1 MKRASIVMVYIL
13 LSTIL
18 GVLNIACSPS
28 GENGESEKKTESYM
42 QPAFLQPGD
51 SIGIMVLSSP
61 INTIRRSKVDSMIR
75 VVEGIGVKVRLGE
88 HIFKNEFAAFSV
100 SDKERAEEFMGMIR
114 NPNLKAI
121 MFYRGGYGAI
131 RTLEYL
137 DMEEIK
143 RNPKWI
149 VGFSDVTTLHN
160 VLSNHGI
167 QSIHGGMPSSFWLTK
182 RERPDSTLI
191 TVQNALFGKTTGYE
205 IAAHP
210 YNKYGEAEGI
220 LAGGNM
226 TLITASIGTPYDL
239 KVDENTVLFIEE
251 VGEGLN
257 DIDRYMQ
264 QLKKSGKLDKIKAL
278 LVGSFTKIRDDE
290 DPWNIGAYELIKM
303 YTDELDIPVIYKFPA
318 GHSRPN
324 YAQYLGRKVK
334 VKVCQDGA
342 SIEFL

>member
-1 MKRASIVMVYIL
+1 MNRVNFRSALISVL
-13 LSTIL
+13 LCCMLIA
-18 GVLNIACSPS
+18 ACSPS
-28 GENGESEKKTESYM
+28 GGKGDSVKNVESYI

-61 INTIRRSKVDSMIR
+61 INTVRRSKVDSMIR
-75 VVEGIGVKVRLGE
+75 VVEGIGVKVILGE

-100 SDKERAEEFMGMIR
+100 SDKERAEEFMRMVR

-137 DMEEIK
+137 NMEEIR

-182 RERPDSTLI
+182 RDRPDSTLI

-205 IAAHP
+205 VAPHP
-210 YNKYGEAEGI
+210 YNRFGEAEGI

-226 TLITASIGTPYDL
+226 TLISASIGTPYDL
-239 KVDENTVLFIEE
+239 QVNENTVLLIEE

-257 DIDRYMQ
+257 DLDRYMQ
-264 QLKKSGKLDKIKAL
+264 QLQKSGKLGKIKAL
-278 LVGSFTKIRDDE
+278 LVGSFTKIKDDE

-303 YTDELDIPVIYKFPA
+303 YTDGLDIPVIYKYPA

-324 YAQYLGRKVK
+324 YAQYLGRRVRVK
-334 VKVCQDGA
+334 VAQDGA
-342 SIEFL
+342 SVEFL

>member
-1 MKRASIVMVYIL
+1 MNTSKVTAL
-13 LSTIL
+13 LLALVVCALATS
-18 GVLNIACSPS
+18 CSS
-28 GENGESEKKTESYM
+28 AVSKNKDCCKIESYI
-42 QPAFLQPGD
+42 QPEYLQPGD
-51 SIGIMVLSSP
+51 SIGIMVISSP
-61 INTIRRSKVDSMIR
+61 INTVRKTKVDSMLK
-75 VVEGIGVKVRLGE
+75 VVENIGVKIRLGE
-88 HIFKNEFAAFSV
+88 NLFKNDFAAFSV
-100 SDKERAEEFMGMIR
+100 SDKERAEEFMRMVR

-121 MFYRGGYGAI
+121 LFYRGGYGAI
-131 RTLEYL
+131 RTLEYI
-137 DMEEIK
+137 DMDEVK

-167 QSIHGGMPSSFWLTK
+167 QSIHGGMLSSYWLTK
-182 RERPDSTLI
+182 RDRPDSTLI
-191 TVQNALFGKTTGYE
+191 TVKDALFGNTKGYT
-205 IAAHP
+205 IAPHP

-226 TLITASIGTPYDL
+226 TLITAALGTPYDL
-239 KVDENTVLFIEE
+239 KVDENTILFIEE

-278 LVGSFTKIRDDE
+278 LVGSFTKIEDDE
-290 DPWNIGAYELIKM
+290 DPWNIGVYELIKM

-334 VKVCQDGA
+334 IKVDSNGA
-342 SIEFL
+342 SIEF

>member
-1 MKRASIVMVYIL
+1 MKTVNIKL
-13 LSTIL
+13 LSIL
-18 GVLNIACSPS
+18 IALCALVNVACTPS
-28 GENGESEKKTESYM
+28 GEKREAGKVVESYL
-42 QPAFLQPGD
+42 QPEYLQPGD

-61 INTIRRSKVDSMIR
+61 INTVRRSKVDSMLK
-75 VVEGIGVKVRLGE
+75 VVEGIGVKVRVGE
-88 HIFKNEFAAFSV
+88 HLFKNEFAAFSV
-100 SDKERAEEFMGMIR
+100 SDRERAEEFMRMVR

-149 VGFSDVTTLHN
+149 VGFSDVTSLHN
-160 VLSNHGI
+160 ILSNHGI

-182 RERPDSTLI
+182 RDRPDSTLI

-205 IAAHP
+205 VAPHP
-210 YNKYGEAEGI
+210 YNKFGEAEGI

-239 KVDENTVLFIEE
+239 KVDENTILFIEE

-278 LVGSFTKIRDDE
+278 LIGSFTKIRDDQ

-303 YTDELDIPVIYKFPA
+303 YTDKLDIPVVYKYPA

-334 VKVCQDGA
+334 IKVSQDGA
-342 SIEFL
+342 SVEFL

>member
-1 MKRASIVMVYIL
+1 MKTVNIKL
-13 LSTIL
+13 LSIL
-18 GVLNIACSPS
+18 IALCALVNVACTPS
-28 GENGESEKKTESYM
+28 GEKRGADKVVESYL
-42 QPAFLQPGD
+42 QPEYLQPGD

-61 INTIRRSKVDSMIR
+61 INTVRRSKVDSMLK
-75 VVEGIGVKVRLGE
+75 VVEGIGVKVRVGE
-88 HIFKNEFAAFSV
+88 HLFKNEFAAFSV
-100 SDKERAEEFMGMIR
+100 SDRERADEFMRMVR

-149 VGFSDVTTLHN
+149 VGFSDVTSLHN
-160 VLSNHGI
+160 ILSNHGI

-182 RERPDSTLI
+182 RDRPDSTLI

-205 IAAHP
+205 VAPHP
-210 YNKYGEAEGI
+210 YNKFGEAEGI

-239 KVDENTVLFIEE
+239 KVDENTILFIEE

-278 LVGSFTKIRDDE
+278 LVGSFTKIRDDQ

-303 YTDELDIPVIYKFPA
+303 YTDELDIPVVYKYPA

-334 VKVCQDGA
+334 IKVSQDGA
-342 SIEFL
+342 SVEFL